1 MARRG
6 AFLRSLAIFAVT
18 FVLASC
24 DSPQPGDSPL
34 APSAVQPQAG
44 LISDA
49 LTLLKAPPASSY
61 KLITEPALLGD
72 LDLSKLIGI
81 NGGTISIAGIT
92 LTVPKGAIT
101 IPTLFT
107 VAALP
112 TGVIDA
118 SLTATTTNLLG
129 LLTDVGSI
137 GFKKPVTITM
147 SYARAT
153 NVKDPSKLFLV
164 YYDYS
169 KNKLVPLKSTVDTRN
184 RTVSAQVDHFSK
196 YGMAEN

>member
-1 MARRG
+1 MARRS
-6 AFLRSLAIFAVT
+6 AFIRSVVAIAAT
-18 FVLASC
+18 LILASC
-24 DSPQPGDSPL
+24 ADSAGPESESVSP
-34 APSAVQPQAG
+34 VQPQAG

-49 LTLLKAPPASSY
+49 LNLLKAPPPSEY
-61 KLITEPALLGD
+61 TLITEPTLLGD
-72 LDLSKLIGI
+72 LDLSKLIGL
-81 NGGTISIAGIT
+81 NGGTITVAGIT

-101 IPTLFT
+101 VPTLFT

-112 TGVIDA
+112 TSVIDA

-129 LLTDVGSI
+129 LVTDVGSI

-164 YYDYS
+164 YYDYAN
-169 KNKLVPLKSTVDTRN
+169 NKLVKLPSVVDTRN
-184 RTVSAQVDHFSK
+184 KTVSAQVDHFSK

>member
-1 MARRG
+1 MARRS
-6 AFLRSLAIFAVT
+6 AFIRSVVAIAAT
-18 FVLASC
+18 LMLASC
-24 DSPQPGDSPL
+24 ADSAGPQPESVTP
-34 APSAVQPQAG
+34 VQPQAG

-49 LTLLKAPPASSY
+49 LNLLKAPPPSEY
-61 KLITEPALLGD
+61 KLITEPTLLGD
-72 LDLSKLIGI
+72 LNLSKLIGL
-81 NGGTISIAGIT
+81 NGGTISVAGIT

-101 IPTLFT
+101 VPTLFT

-112 TGVIDA
+112 TSVIDA

-129 LLTDVGSI
+129 LVTDVGSI

-164 YYDYS
+164 YYDYAN
-169 KNKLVPLKSTVDTRN
+169 NKLVKLPSVVDTKN
-184 RTVSAQVDHFSK
+184 KTVSAQVDHFSK

>member
-1 MARRG
+1 MARRS
-6 AFLRSLAIFAVT
+6 AFIRSIVAIAAT
-18 FVLASC
+18 LILASC
-24 DSPQPGDSPL
+24 ADSAGPENESP
-34 APSAVQPQAG
+34 VQPQAG

-49 LTLLKAPPASSY
+49 LTLLKAPPPSEY
-61 KLITEPALLGD
+61 TLITEPTLLGD
-72 LDLSKLIGI
+72 LDLSKLIGL
-81 NGGTISIAGIT
+81 NGGSISVAGIT
-92 LTVPKGAIT
+92 LTVPKGAVT
-101 IPTLFT
+101 VPTLFT

-112 TGVIDA
+112 TSVIDA

-129 LLTDVGSI
+129 LVTDVGSI

-164 YYDYS
+164 YYDYAN
-169 KNKLVPLKSTVDTRN
+169 NKLVKLPSVVDTKSK
-184 RTVSAQVDHFSK
+184 TVSAQVDHFSK